1 MTHPPSITPTPV
13 SIVHP
18 AHEARGFWR
27 TYVFTIDHKT
37 IAKQYLFLGICMA
50 SVGSYLAYVMRWQLA
65 FPDESIPGF
74 GFVGPE
80 TYNALITNH
89 GTIMVFFVAM
99 PILLG
104 AFGNFLIPLMIGA
117 RDMAFPRLNMLSF
130 WILAVAALVILT
142 SFFVPAGGAS
152 AGWTGYA
159 PLSARAEYTG
169 VHWGI
174 NLWLLAHALE
184 FVSFL
189 VGGVNFLTTVITMRA
204 PGMTFFRLPL
214 VIWQLLTASII
225 FLLSVGP
232 LIAAAVMLL
241 MDRILN
247 TSFFVPEGGGDPLL
261 WEHLFWFFGH
271 PEVYVVLLPGLG
283 AVMEVLA
290 VFSRKPIFGYRWI
303 IYSTIAI
310 GFLSFIVWAHHMFVN
325 GINPRL
331 VMPFSI
337 TTILISVPMSL
348 IIFSMILTLWKG
360 SIRLATPMLW
370 ALGFMVMFILGGLTG
385 IVLGSAPANIQLHG
399 TYFVVAHFHTVL
411 LSVVIFGG
419 FTGLYFWFP
428 KMFGRMMNE
437 SLGKLHFLLTLI
449 FFNLTFFP
457 MHAVGLAGMPRRI
470 ANPLQYESLTAV
482 QPLNVYIT
490 MSAVGLIVAQ
500 LPFLI
505 NFFWSIAAGRKAES
519 NPWQAATLEWSAPS
533 PPPHDNWGDT
543 IPTVYRG
550 PYEYSLPDVRED
562 YIPQDRVH
570 PSRSTWKAE

>member
-1 MTHPPSITPTPV
+1 MSNPPRVAPSPSPV
-13 SIVHP
+13 AQASHG
-18 AHEARGFWR
+18 ERGFWR
-27 TYVFTIDHKT
+27 TFIFSTDHKT
-37 IAKQYLFLGICMA
+37 IAKQYLSLGIFMA
-50 SVGSYLAYVMRWQLA
+50 FVGGYLAYVMRWQLA
-65 FPDESIPGF
+65 FPDTSIPGF

-80 TYNALITNH
+80 TYNAIVTNH

-104 AFGNFLIPLMIGA
+104 SFGNFLIPLMIGA

-130 WILAVAALVILT
+130 WILAVSALIILT
-142 SFFVPAGGAS
+142 TFFIPGGAAS

-169 VHWGI
+169 VNWGI

-184 FVSFL
+184 FASFL
-189 VGGVNFLTTVITMRA
+189 MGGVNFLTTAITMRA

-214 VIWQLLTASII
+214 VIWQLLTASVI

-241 MDRILN
+241 MDRLLE
-247 TSFFVPEGGGDPLL
+247 TSFFVPEGGGDPML

-271 PEVYVVLLPGLG
+271 PEVYVILLPGLG
-283 AVMEVLA
+283 AALEVLA

-303 IYSTIAI
+303 IYSTITT
-310 GFLSFIVWAHHMFVN
+310 GVLSMIVWAHHMFVS
-325 GINPRL
+325 GMDPRL

-337 TTILISVPMSL
+337 STILISVPIAL

-360 SIRLATPMLW
+360 SIRLTTPMLW
-370 ALGFMVMFILGGLTG
+370 ALGFIVMFILGGLTG
-385 IVLGSAPANIQLHG
+385 IVLGSAPANIQVHG

-437 SLGKLHFLLTLI
+437 PLGKLHFLLTLI

-470 ANPLQYESLTAV
+470 ANPLQYEFLTAA
-482 QPLNVYIT
+482 QPLNVQIT
-490 MSAVGLIVAQ
+490 ISAIGLIIAQ

-505 NFFWSIAAGRKAES
+505 NFAWSIVAGKKAEP
-519 NPWQAATLEWSAPS
+519 NPWEAATLEWTAPS
-533 PPPHDNWGDT
+533 PPPHDNWGET

-550 PYEYSLPDVRED
+550 PYEYSPPGVRED
-562 YIPQDRVH
+562 YLPQDRALTA
-570 PSRSTWKAE
+570 RSAQEKR

>member
-1 MTHPPSITPTPV
+1 MAPIPTPV
-13 SIVHP
+13 AHT

-27 TYVFTIDHKT
+27 TYVFSTDHKT
-37 IAKQYLFLGICMA
+37 IAKQYLFLGLFMA
-50 SVGSYLAYVMRWQLA
+50 FVGGYLAYVMRWQLA

-74 GFVGPE
+74 GYVGPE

-104 AFGNFLIPLMIGA
+104 SFGNFLIPLMIGA

-130 WILAVAALVILT
+130 WILAVSAFVILA
-142 SFFVPAGGAS
+142 SFFVPGGAAS

-159 PLSARAEYTG
+159 PLSARAEYTD
-169 VHWGI
+169 VNWGI

-184 FVSFL
+184 FASFL
-189 VGGVNFLTTVITMRA
+189 MGGVNFLTTAITMRA

-214 VIWQLLTASII
+214 VIWQLLTASVI

-241 MDRILN
+241 MDRLLD
-247 TSFFVPEGGGDPLL
+247 TSFFVPGGGGDPML

-271 PEVYVVLLPGLG
+271 PEVYVLLLPGLG
-283 AVMEVLA
+283 AVLEVLA

-303 IYSTIAI
+303 IYSTLTT
-310 GFLSFIVWAHHMFVN
+310 GFLSIVVWAHHMFVS
-325 GINPRL
+325 GMDPRL

-337 TTILISVPMSL
+337 STILISVPIAL

-360 SIRLATPMLW
+360 SIRFAPPMLW
-370 ALGFMVMFILGGLTG
+370 ALGFIAMFISGGLTG
-385 IVLGSAPANIQLHG
+385 IVLGSAPVNIQVHG

-428 KMFGRMMNE
+428 KMFGRMMNNL
-437 SLGKLHFLLTLI
+437 LGKLHFVLTLI

-470 ANPLQYESLTAV
+470 ANPLQYEFLTAI
-482 QPLNVYIT
+482 QPWNVYIT
-490 MSAVGLIVAQ
+490 ISAIGLIAAQ

-505 NFFWSIAAGRKAES
+505 NFAWSIVAGKKADP
-519 NPWQAATLEWSAPS
+519 NPWEAATLEWTAPS
-533 PPPHDNWGDT
+533 PPPHGNWGET

-550 PYEYSLPDVRED
+550 PYEYSPPGVRED
-562 YIPQDRVH
+562 YLSQDCALAVR
-570 PSRSTWKAE
+570 TAEEKS